1 MFAMLAGP
9 VFFAT
14 KTLTSV
20 LLVTVLTKSHA
31 RTRLEITTAHVSLDT
46 PIEIAQRILMTVP
59 HHYYH
64 GVKMMGHVETWYV
77 LIDFAIKQ
85 TRNKISTLL
94 LIYVQGDCVICQ
106 EGRDILV
113 KEHFLRDQLGMLQPP
128 L

>member
-1 MFAMLAGP
+1 M
-9 VFFAT
+9 
-14 KTLTSV
+14 SV
-20 LLVTVLTKSHA
+20 LLVTVLTISRV
-31 RTRLEITTAHVSLDT
+31 RTRLEITTARVSLDT

-64 GVKMMGHVETWYV
+64 GVKIMGHVETRYV

-94 LIYVQGDCVICQ
+94 LIYVQRDCVICQ
-106 EGRDILV
+106 EGTDILV
-113 KEHFLRDQLGMLQPP
+113 KEHFLRDQLEMLQPP